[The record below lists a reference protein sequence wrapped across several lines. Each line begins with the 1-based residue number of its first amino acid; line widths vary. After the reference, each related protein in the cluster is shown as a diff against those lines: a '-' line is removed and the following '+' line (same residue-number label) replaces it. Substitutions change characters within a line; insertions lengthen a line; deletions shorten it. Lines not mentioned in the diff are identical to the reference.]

1 MKFTIAYTLLLIYVV
16 AAIIFWGYSLNK
28 QGNVIFELEKEKI
41 TLQQSNNLH
50 LNYDKEFKSIQDKK
64 IKRTKQFLGEGS
76 TFLLIILLS
85 ASIVYYAYYRQRKL
99 SKLQQNFMLSVTH
112 ELKTPIAGI
121 KLNMQTLE
129 KRKLDEDIQMKL
141 IKSSVNETNRLN
153 DLCNN
158 ILIATQLENTSK
170 AIYTEDVSLE
180 QILREVIDEMR
191 ARYRDLKIAL
201 NVYEEDKI
209 IRGDATIWKLVIS
222 NLIENARKYSPKD
235 EPIVVEMKQV
245 EGKTLIA
252 VIDRGNGIPDTEK
265 KKIFEKFYRIGNEN
279 TRSSKGTGLG
289 LFIVKKIIKMYK
301 YDISVKNNIPKGSIF
316 EVTID

>member
-180 QILREVIDEMR
+180 QILSEVIDEMR

-316 EVTID
+316 EVTND